1 MLGSINKTAA
11 EARDCF
17 DLMAADISD
26 LWCSVSYEFLVS
38 GIWYLVSG
46 SSFELKSVSLHLVGF
61 SPLSELVSMRI

>member
-38 GIWYLVSG
+38 GIWYLVS
-46 SSFELKSVSLHLVGF
+46 SFELKSVSLHLVGF
-61 SPLSELVSMRI
+61 SPLSDWFL